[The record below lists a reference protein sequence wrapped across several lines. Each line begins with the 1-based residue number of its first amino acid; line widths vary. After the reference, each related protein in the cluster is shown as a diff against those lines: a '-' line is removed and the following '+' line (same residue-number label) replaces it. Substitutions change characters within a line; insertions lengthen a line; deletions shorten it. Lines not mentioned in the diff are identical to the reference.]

1 MEFFRRASA
10 SPKRLGVFP
19 GAFNPVTVA
28 HLALAATALAHV
40 DEVLFVLPREFP
52 HKEYRGASFA
62 ERIELLSVALAEEPR
77 FSLASSAGGLFA
89 EIAIECR
96 RAYPDG
102 VRLSFLC
109 GRDAA
114 DRAAAW
120 DYGRP
125 EAFAEMLGSFDLLV
139 AARGGEWVPD
149 SPCSGAVAR
158 LDLAGDY
165 DRVSATELR
174 RRIANGEPWEHLAPA
189 AARPGIRRIYG
200 CEGRSH

>member
-1 MEFFRRASA
+1 MEFFRRAA
-10 SPKRLGVFP
+10 LPLKRLAVFP

-28 HLALAATALAHV
+28 HLAMAEAALAHV

-62 ERIELLSVALAEEPR
+62 ERIELLSAALAEEPR
-77 FSLASSAGGLFA
+77 FSLASSAGGLFV
-89 EIAIECR
+89 EIAGECR
-96 RAYPDG
+96 QAYPEG

-125 EAFAEMLGSFDLLV
+125 EAFAEMLGSFDLMV
-139 AARGGEWVPD
+139 VARGGEWI
-149 SPCSGAVAR
+149 SRAAYRGAVTR
-158 LDLAGDY
+158 LELPGGY
-165 DRVSATELR
+165 DRVSATEIRL
-174 RRIANGEPWEHLAPA
+174 RIARGEPWEHLAPA
-189 AARPGIRRIYG
+189 AAQPGIRRIYG
-200 CEGRSH
+200 RERRSH